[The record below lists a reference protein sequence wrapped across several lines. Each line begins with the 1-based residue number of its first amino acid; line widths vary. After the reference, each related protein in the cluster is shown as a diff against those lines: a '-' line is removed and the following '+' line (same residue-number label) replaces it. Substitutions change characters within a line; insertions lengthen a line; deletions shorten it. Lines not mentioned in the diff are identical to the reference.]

1 MAFQVLRD
9 LMIQIKIR
17 SAQGIGWVK
26 TYASSWVVRRTL
38 GYSIKIDVC
47 KFVDEVLTDE
57 ECIHSS

>member
-1 MAFQVLRD
+1 
-9 LMIQIKIR
+9 MIQIKIR